1 MKKKLVVASAV
12 AALGVAAAVPA
23 SALENEFHGM
33 YKLKYF
39 LSNYENGGS
48 AQIVPTK
55 PGLTAAN
62 YFEQRARIFYTAKAA
77 DDLKLVTGFEID
89 SVFGDKSQG
98 GITTGTAINATAF
111 RNSGGAL
118 DSDAVNLETKWVYLD
133 FNVPSTPLN
142 IKAGI
147 QPYKDAFKGI
157 FLDADI
163 AGVYASAKYGN
174 AQTAIGYFR
183 PYEALTISTGS
194 AFAPRGTDN
203 FDVAVLEGK
212 FSPSQNLAV
221 GGAYYLYTD
230 YRSADPETFHT
241 FGVNAEA
248 KVGPATISGFAAY
261 QAGFSKQTTNGLT
274 KGKGTT
280 VNAFAANVA
289 GKVKAGPGSAKL
301 AVLYTSGDQDKADGV
316 DHSWQSIS
324 QSSYGTAAA
333 PTAPQP
339 NKGSSTNSYNESGMM
354 LLNRNAAA
362 AGTSTD
368 SNLIYNTNN
377 NGQGAIIVAAGYDA
391 AITPKFYVNTN
402 VGAGFTAENNKA
414 VQTKNGSH
422 YVGTEINAEVGY
434 KLYDNLTTSVQAAYV
449 FLGTLFTGVAA
460 GNADPVDPYTAR
472 VVLSY
477 AF

>member
-12 AALGVAAAVPA
+12 AALGIAAAVPA

-98 GITTGTAINATAF
+98 GITTGSTINSTAF

-133 FNVPSTPLN
+133 FNIPSTPLN

-174 AQTAIGYFR
+174 AQTALGYFR
-183 PYEALTISTGS
+183 PYEALAISTGS
-194 AFAPRGTDN
+194 AVAPRGTDN

-212 FSPSQNLAV
+212 FSPSKDLAV

-230 YRSADPETFHT
+230 YRSADPVTFHT

-289 GKVKAGPGSAKL
+289 SKVKAGPGSAKL
-301 AVLYTSGDQDKADGV
+301 AVLYTSGDQDKTDGV

-324 QSSYGTAAA
+324 QSTYTTTTGAINA
-333 PTAPQP
+333 
-339 NKGSSTNSYNESGMM
+339 NKGSATNSYNESGMM

-368 SNLIYNTNN
+368 SNLLYNTNN
-377 NGQGAIIVAAGYDA
+377 NGQGTIIVAAGYDA
-391 AITPKFYVNTN
+391 AITPKFYVNAN
-402 VGAGFTAENNKA
+402 VGAGFNAENNKA

-422 YVGTEINAEVGY
+422 YVGTEVNAEVGY
-434 KLYDNLTTSVQAAYV
+434 KLYDNLTTSVQGAYV
-449 FLGTLFTGVAA
+449 MLGSLFDKVATG
-460 GNADPVDPYTAR
+460 NTDPANPYTAR